1 MTVTPINSEETIGAL
16 SDGRAVKAFTL
27 RNKNGSEARFYNL
40 GAAFVGFR
48 LPGMADNENLV
59 LGCDTLE
66 AFIAQNANFGATIG
80 RYANRIGHGKTSVNG
95 QALDLECNS
104 GGHHLHGGSHG
115 FGHLIWDSQINL
127 ENDEPSLI
135 FTLTSPDGDAGYPGE
150 LTITQ
155 RIRLTNKD
163 EVVIDYEATTT
174 KTTLVNLTNH
184 AYFNLAGAAA
194 GSLKD
199 HEFRVHSDTVTDIDD
214 TLLPTGELVKVENT
228 ALDLRNWRPIDQ
240 ALESLGDP
248 SLARAGGYDHN
259 YVFGKKMEGP
269 LTLMAEARHVPS
281 GRWMRCSSTLPGVQ
295 FYSGGFLGG
304 TPKNDTETYQRH
316 GAFCMEPGAWP
327 DSPNHDH
334 FPNCTLTPDQTY
346 RATLVFGFGQD

>member
-1 MTVTPINSEETIGAL
+1 MPSTPLNSEESIGIL
-16 SDGRAVKAFTL
+16 SDGRTVKAFTL

-48 LPGMADNENLV
+48 LPDMADTGNLV
-59 LGCDTLE
+59 LGCDTLD

-80 RYANRIGHGKTSVNG
+80 RYANRIGHGKTRVNG
-95 QALDLECNS
+95 EALELECNN
-104 GGHHLHGGSHG
+104 GGHHLHGGSNG
-115 FGHLIWDSQINL
+115 FGHLIWDSRINL
-127 ENDEPSLI
+127 QSDEPSLT

-155 RIRLTNKD
+155 RIRLTDDD
-163 EVVIDYEATTT
+163 EVVIDYEANTTR
-174 KTTLVNLTNH
+174 TTLVNLTNH

-194 GSLKD
+194 GTLKD
-199 HEFRVHSDTVTDIDD
+199 HEFRVHSDTVTDIDA
-214 TLLPTGELVKVENT
+214 TLLPTGELVKVDNT

-240 ALESLGDP
+240 ALASLDDP

-259 YVFGKKMEGP
+259 YVFGTTMEGP

-281 GRWMRCSSTLPGVQ
+281 GRWLRCSSTLPGVQ

-304 TPKNDTETYQRH
+304 TPKNDKETYQRH

-334 FPNCTLTPDQTY
+334 FPDCTLAPEQTY